1 MCHRRN
7 VFIFH
12 FWKKNKSN
20 TATKAVVNDSALVSV
35 ASGFLYVR
43 MIVCVPFTVLITQPW
58 KSKITPQELCQLQEI
73 TQMQQLFI
81 KNILPASYYYRTSLN
96 LGAFNPQ
103 QASVNW
109 LTAHFSILIRDKK
122 AYWARLEW
130 NVCTN
135 VWIALVRVTTVDL
148 M

>member
-1 MCHRRN
+1 MSPRKCMY
-7 VFIFH
+7 FSFL
-12 FWKKNKSN
+12 KKTSN
-20 TATKAVVNDSALVSV
+20 TETKAVVNDSAWVSV

-43 MIVCVPFTVLITQPW
+43 MIVCVPSTVLITQPW
-58 KSKITPQELCQLQEI
+58 KSKITPQEHCQLQEI

-81 KNILPASYYYRTSLN
+81 KNILPASYYFCTSLN
-96 LGAFNPQ
+96 LGSFNPQ

-109 LTAHFSILIRDKK
+109 LTAQFSILIRYRK

-130 NVCTN
+130 NVCMN
-135 VWIALVRVTTVDL
+135 VWIALVRVTTGDL